1 MIDIVTGSASELVI
15 SYVYTDLMLQ
25 QRCEAKIGWS
35 DIFESKY
42 RKFRSGHDVEVDKN
56 CPQVQPQPQLPY
68 LEHLEINLSADT
80 RIWTCCKFRNLTE
93 VIEEV
98 VGVFN

>member
-1 MIDIVTGSASELVI
+1 MI
-15 SYVYTDLMLQ
+15 SYVYTFLMLQ

-35 DIFESKY
+35 DVFESKY

-56 CPQVQPQPQLPY
+56 CPQVQPQPQRPY
-68 LEHLEINLSADT
+68 LEHPEINLSANT
-80 RIWTCCKFRNLTE
+80 RIGTCCKFRNLTE